1 MSIITVYKQLQ
12 TTTGY
17 TSACPV
23 SFWGQFMT
31 IVYGLFGIPLM
42 FFAAVDIGGF
52 LSDIVLLAYRKV
64 W

>member
-1 MSIITVYKQLQ
+1 
-12 TTTGY
+12 
-17 TSACPV
+17 
-23 SFWGQFMT
+23 MT